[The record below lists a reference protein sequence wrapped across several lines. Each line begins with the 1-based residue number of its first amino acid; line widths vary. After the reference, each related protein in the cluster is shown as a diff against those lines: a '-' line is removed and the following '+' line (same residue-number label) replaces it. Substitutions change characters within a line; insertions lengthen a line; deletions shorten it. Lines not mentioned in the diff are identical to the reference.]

1 MVRIIE
7 IPELMKMDSPLMKPI
22 EITSSSAFMSKKSL
36 YLVGALIIVT
46 LLITQKYRRK
56 DEETALVRPEDKWMS
71 VREFLDRYK
80 RLVE

>member
-36 YLVGALIIVT
+36 YLVGALVIVT
-46 LLITQKYRRK
+46 IVIWQVNRRREVRT
-56 DEETALVRPEDKWMS
+56 EEVRPKQKGISVKEYLDKYNRS
-71 VREFLDRYK
+71 GG
-80 RLVE
+80 